1 MLKTFEYNTPLS
13 RFVVIAPLKHG
24 TRFLERTRYSLH
36 IDLQRKGN
44 RHSVKESLSDF
55 LYDSSK
61 PASSNSSIKILKKTK
76 VKTLNDYD
84 KIFFIYRD
92 PLETFKSAII
102 TGAAM
107 GLNNE
112 YVWDKSNLNLLMSYN
127 NHFYY
132 HLWRDI
138 KEVLDEC
145 KDDSKIKFVSLNEL
159 SDLIIMETLEGYIF
173 EKETYTFDNSVN
185 SKMSKKE
192 LLEACEK
199 EHHKLWNKYLEQI
212 KLERESLDY
221 LIEKYNWK

>member
-1 MLKTFEYNTPLS
+1 
-13 RFVVIAPLKHG
+13 
-24 TRFLERTRYSLH
+24 
-36 IDLQRKGN
+36 
-44 RHSVKESLSDF
+44 
-55 LYDSSK
+55 
-61 PASSNSSIKILKKTK
+61 LKKTK

-138 KEVLDEC
+138 KEVLDEG
-145 KDDSKIKFVSLNEL
+145 KDDSKIQFVSLNEL
-159 SDLIIMETLEGYIF
+159 SDLIIMETLEGYFF

-185 SKMSKKE
+185 SKMSKEE

>member
-13 RFVVIAPLKHG
+13 RFVIIAPLKHG
-24 TRFLERTRYSLH
+24 TRFIEQTRYGLH

-76 VKTLNDYD
+76 VKTLNAYD
-84 KIFFIYRD
+84 NIFFIYRD

-102 TGAAM
+102 TGASM
-107 GLNNE
+107 GLNDE

-138 KEVLDEC
+138 KDVLDEC
-145 KDDSKIKFVSLNEL
+145 KDDTPIKFASLDDL

-173 EKETYTFDNSVN
+173 KKEKYTFDNSIN
-185 SKMSKKE
+185 SKMNKEE

-212 KLERESLDY
+212 KLEREALDY
-221 LIEKYNWK
+221 LIQKYNWK